1 MKNNWKPK
9 TITVRELEY
18 KMEKNEIAVPTY
30 QRGVVWSDKM
40 QRELIDSIKNGYP
53 FGSLVMYSYEEIG
66 KPLLLIDGLQRST
79 ALFRFVNNPSEYFG
93 EIDISDKTINDLS
106 IALGFE
112 DISETIKK
120 DLRTKLVDWTKN
132 LSGSDAIKNMDI
144 YKCAEYLAN
153 NVKLPSK
160 DSNDF
165 NYISAIKNA
174 IEPTFLDYKDVCN
187 GIIDREIPYIEIT
200 GNDNC
205 LSTIFFRINDK
216 GIKLSKENKFA
227 ATWTNKYIKI
237 SNPKLDNFIKIIA
250 DRYDSIQSDG
260 TSIFGYNHQE
270 FIDKKELDVFEV
282 CHAFGKFI
290 KSEYPELFGKINN
303 QSKTESIGFTLLNA
317 CLLGYKDTLSTMNN
331 LLFEIFDTDE
341 EINTFIVKV
350 LSCIKYVD
358 NILAPYIKFKSNK
371 RIGGKPLHTDFQ
383 IVSIIA
389 SVFRMK
395 HIEEWNAN
403 DYKYV
408 CDLSSTTSNW
418 TTYDKLLKKNMI
430 KRYISDTVNNVW
442 AGHGDNTLD
451 NIIHDNNFDYYTR
464 EISSTDLRSTLYN
477 WYTMHRNNN
486 KELTEKDVKSP
497 SNADKLLMN
506 IIYSETFTAKMQLS
520 EDKFDIEHIFPKKL
534 AERILKKYDGK
545 LKLSLSSIG
554 NLCLLPE
561 STNRKKK
568 DKTIYE
574 DTDYTNK
581 LGNKI
586 TIEELEENYT
596 FTNLKQLSW
605 IKDTNLTKE
614 DLESKYNKFI
624 DDRFNIIVT
633 KVLAIIYS
641 DNI

>member
-18 KMEKNEIAVPTY
+18 KMKKNEIAVPTY
-30 QRGVVWSDKM
+30 QRGVVWSDNM
-40 QRELIDSIKNGYP
+40 QKDLIDSIKNGYP
-53 FGSLVMYSYEEIG
+53 FGSLVMFSYEVQG

-93 EIDISDKTINDLS
+93 EMDISDETIDELS
-106 IALGFE
+106 VVLGF
-112 DISETIKK
+112 DDAPVAVKK
-120 DLRTKLVDWTKN
+120 DLRAKLVEWTKS
-132 LSGSDAIKNMDI
+132 LSGSDAIKNMDV

-153 NVKLPSK
+153 NIKLPGK
-160 DSNDF
+160 DPNDF
-165 NYISAIKNA
+165 NFISAIKNVL
-174 IEPTFLDYKDVCN
+174 EPTFQDYKDVCN
-187 GIIDREIPYIEIT
+187 GIIDREVPYIEIT
-200 GNDNC
+200 GNPDC

-227 ATWTNKYIKI
+227 ATWTNRSIKI
-237 SNPKLDNFIKIIA
+237 TNPKLDDFIKIVA

-260 TSIFGYNHQE
+260 TSIFGYDHQT
-270 FIDKKELDVFEV
+270 FIDKKELDVFEL
-282 CHAFGKFI
+282 CHAFGKYI
-290 KSEYPELFGKINN
+290 KTEYPELFGKVNN
-303 QSKTESIGFTLLNA
+303 QLKSEPIGFTLLNA
-317 CLLGYKDTLSTMNN
+317 CLLGYKETLPKMNG
-331 LLFEIFDTDE
+331 LLVERFDDDD
-341 EINTFIVKV
+341 EINSFIVKV

-358 NILAPYIKFKSNK
+358 SILAPYIKFKSNK

-395 HIEEWNAN
+395 HVEEVSPK
-403 DYKYV
+403 KYV
-408 CDLSSTTSNW
+408 FDLSSTNNNW
-418 TTYDKLLKKNMI
+418 STYDTLLRKNLI
-430 KRYISDTVNNVW
+430 KRYISDTVNNIW

-451 NIIHDNNFDYYTR
+451 NIIHDNNYDYYTR

-477 WYTMHRNNN
+477 WYTMYRNNN
-486 KELTEKDVKSP
+486 KELTEKDIKSP

-506 IIYSETFTAKMQLS
+506 IIYSETFTAKMQLN

-534 AERILKKYDGK
+534 AENMLKKYQGK

-568 DKTIYE
+568 NKTIYE

-586 TIEELEENYT
+586 TIQELEDNYT
-596 FTNLKQLSW
+596 FTNQKQLSW
-605 IKDTNLTKE
+605 TRDTNMTKE

-624 DDRFNIIVT
+624 DDRFNTIVT
-633 KVLAIIYS
+633 KVLAIVYS
-641 DNI
+641 DNN

>member
-9 TITVRELEY
+9 TITVRELEA
-18 KMEKNEIAVPTY
+18 KMKNNEIAVPTY
-30 QRGVVWSDKM
+30 QRGVVWSDTM
-40 QRELIDSIKNGYP
+40 QKDLIDSIKNGYP
-53 FGSLVMYSYEEIG
+53 FGSLVMFSYEVAG

-93 EIDISDKTINDLS
+93 EMDISDKTIDDLS
-106 IALGFE
+106 VVLGF
-112 DISETIKK
+112 DDAPTTVKK
-120 DLRTKLVDWTKN
+120 DLRSKLVEWTKS
-132 LSGSDAIKNMDI
+132 LSGSDAIKNMDV
-144 YKCAEYLAN
+144 YKCAVYLAN
-153 NVKLPSK
+153 NVKMIGK
-160 DSNDF
+160 DPNDF
-165 NYISAIKNA
+165 NFITAIKDV
-174 IEPTFLDYKDVCN
+174 IEPTFQEYKDVCN
-187 GIIDREIPYIEIT
+187 GIIDREVPYIEIT
-200 GNDNC
+200 GNPDC

-227 ATWTNKYIKI
+227 ATWTNRSVKI
-237 SNPKLDNFIKIIA
+237 TNPKLDEFIKIVA

-260 TSIFGYNHQE
+260 TSIFGYDHQE
-270 FIDKKELDVFEV
+270 FIDKKELDIFEL
-282 CHAFGKFI
+282 CHAFGKYI
-290 KSEYPELFGKINN
+290 KAEYPELFGKVND
-303 QSKTESIGFTLLNA
+303 QLKSEPIGFTLLNA
-317 CLLGYKDTLSTMNN
+317 CLLGYKDTLSKMNG
-331 LLFEIFDTDE
+331 LLVERFDDDN
-341 EINTFIVKV
+341 EINSFVVKV

-383 IVSIIA
+383 IISIIA

-395 HIEEWNAN
+395 HVDEISPK
-403 DYKYV
+403 KYV
-408 CDLSSTTSNW
+408 FDLSSTNSNW
-418 TTYDKLLKKNMI
+418 NNYDTLLRKNLI

-451 NIIHDNNFDYYTR
+451 NIIHDNNYDYYTR

-477 WYTMHRNNN
+477 WYTMYRNNN
-486 KELTEKDVKSP
+486 KELTEKDIKAP

-506 IIYSETFTAKMQLS
+506 IIYSESFTAKMQLN

-534 AERILKKYDGK
+534 AENMLKKYQGK

-568 DKTIYE
+568 EKTIYE

-586 TIEELEENYT
+586 SIQELEANYT
-596 FTNLKQLSW
+596 FTNQKQLSW
-605 IKDTNLTKE
+605 TKEQNLTKE

-624 DDRFNIIVT
+624 DDRFNIIVN
-633 KVLAIIYS
+633 KVLAIVYS
-641 DNI
+641 DNN

>member
-18 KMEKNEIAVPTY
+18 KMKNNEIAVPTY
-30 QRGVVWSDKM
+30 QRGVVWSDNM
-40 QRELIDSIKNGYP
+40 QKDLIDSIKNGYP
-53 FGSLVMYSYEEIG
+53 FGSLVMYSYEVQG

-93 EIDISDKTINDLS
+93 EMDISDKTIDDLS
-106 IALGFE
+106 IALGF
-112 DISETIKK
+112 DDASTTVKK
-120 DLRTKLVDWTKN
+120 DLRAKLVEWTKS
-132 LSGSDAIKNMDI
+132 LSGSDSIKNMDV

-153 NVKLPSK
+153 NIKLPGK
-160 DSNDF
+160 DPNDF
-165 NYISAIKNA
+165 NFISTIKNV
-174 IEPTFLDYKDVCN
+174 IEPTFQDYKDVCN
-187 GIIDREIPYIEIT
+187 GIIDREVPYIEIT
-200 GNDNC
+200 GNSDC

-227 ATWTNKYIKI
+227 ATWTNRSIKI
-237 SNPKLDNFIKIIA
+237 TNSKLDDFIKIVA

-260 TSIFGYNHQE
+260 TSIFGYDHQS
-270 FIDKKELDVFEV
+270 FIDKKELDVFEL
-282 CHAFGKFI
+282 CHAFGKYI
-290 KSEYPELFGKINN
+290 KTEYPELFGKVNN
-303 QSKTESIGFTLLNA
+303 QLKSEPVGFTLLNA
-317 CLLGYKDTLSTMNN
+317 CLLGYKETLPNMNS
-331 LLFEIFDTDE
+331 LLVERFKDDD
-341 EINTFIVKV
+341 EINTFVVKV

-358 NILAPYIKFKSNK
+358 SILAPYIKFKSNK

-395 HIEEWNAN
+395 HVEEVAPK
-403 DYKYV
+403 KYV
-408 CDLSSTTSNW
+408 FELSSTNNNW
-418 TTYDKLLKKNMI
+418 STYDMLLRKNLI
-430 KRYISDTVNNVW
+430 KRYISDTVNNIW

-451 NIIHDNNFDYYTR
+451 NIIHDNNYDYYTR

-477 WYTMHRNNN
+477 WYTMYRNNN
-486 KELTEKDVKSP
+486 KELTEKDIKSP

-506 IIYSETFTAKMQLS
+506 IIYSETFTAKMQLN

-534 AERILKKYDGK
+534 AENILKKYQGK

-586 TIEELEENYT
+586 SIQELEDNYT
-596 FTNLKQLSW
+596 FTNQKQLSW
-605 IKDTNLTKE
+605 IKDNNMTKE

-624 DDRFNIIVT
+624 DDRFNTIVT

-641 DNI
+641 DQN